1 MAESCALQSVE
12 MQMFQVQC
20 RAVLVQSVDIDH
32 TLQIIACQV
41 VIINSCGV
49 RSICIIYFLKYLP
62 TTGRL
67 FNGKSF
73 FTR

>member
-1 MAESCALQSVE
+1 MAESCALQRVE

-20 RAVLVQSVDIDH
+20 RAALVQSVDIGS
-32 TLQIIACQV
+32 TLQVIVYQA
-41 VIINSCGV
+41 VIIGLCGV